1 MGLGSFSKHMYFRS
15 INCFS
20 PNINIVRD
28 PRWGRASE
36 TYGEDPYLTAELGAA
51 YVKGLQGNDSHYT
64 KVRPRGLLTAIKLS
78 TLPLVCG
85 TTANISFGVSAGQCH
100 LQALCSLFTGGRRR
114 LLARCLQC

>member
-1 MGLGSFSKHMYFRS
+1 MLFRS

-64 KVRPRGLLTAIKLS
+64 KVRRKGLLTAIKLL
-78 TLPLVCG
+78 TLPFVCG
-85 TTANISFGVSAGQCH
+85 ATAIVSFGNSVGQCH
-100 LQALCSLFTGGRRR
+100 LQALCSLFTRALRQ
-114 LLARCLQC
+114 LHARCLQR

>member
-1 MGLGSFSKHMYFRS
+1 MHIRS

-64 KVRPRGLLTAIKLS
+64 KVRLLTAIKLL
-78 TLPLVCG
+78 TLTFVGG
-85 TTANISFGVSAGQCH
+85 TAAIVSFGTSAGQCH
-100 LQALCSLFTGGRRR
+100 LQALCSLFTRGRGR
-114 LLARCLQC
+114 LHARCLQR